1 MLLAMVMVAMTAS
14 AADAPTY
21 SLTKADGAEAHGT
34 IAFTVGGEAATTAQE
49 GDEVTVTITPATGYV
64 VDKPSGQWYAAT
76 ATTRNIDLLN
86 EVELT
91 PVEGKENQWTFTME
105 RANVEISATYKK
117 LLSST
122 DIKVSDIAA
131 LTYNGKVQTPT
142 VTVKDGETTLVLGT
156 DYTVSYSNNTNAALA
171 TATENAPTVTITAV
185 ENSKYSGKITKTFTI
200 NKAKLT
206 ITAEAKTKVYGEKDP
221 ELTYKAEG
229 LVEGDKLT
237 GALTR
242 AEGENAS
249 EYDIT
254 QGTLKA
260 SDNYEVTFVG
270 AKLKITK
277 AKLTITAEAK
287 TKVYGEKDP
296 ELTYKAEGLVEG
308 DKLTGALT
316 RAEGEN
322 AGEYDITQGTLK
334 ASDNYEVT
342 FVGAKLTISE
352 RTYKVTVAKTTG
364 GEVVTSKVDG
374 VKTNEQVNMIVT
386 PAEGY
391 HLESLIVT
399 TENGASVT
407 VRDTEDSDGN
417 KYKSFL
423 MPAANAIVTAIFAQD
438 VEEGDDEQN
447 IFIFKAKYGEVISH
461 VLHADEG
468 QQVNLE
474 VRPVKGF
481 EDCVLDELYVYND
494 KGEELPI
501 LTIDDPKEGLVYYLT
516 MKGEKAFVYNTY
528 KGTNNTV
535 DESQPLPDDLLYLLN
550 DDYLSIL
557 NLGNGTEGVQLGMSL
572 VANILATFNDNDE
585 LNVKQGEDDII
596 MALLNL
602 KSGWQIKIDFTGM
615 IKTLAPELLEGVGT
629 DGILSSG
636 EVYKLLAD
644 TDLKLLLQSSV
655 LPLVIKSISV
665 IAPEPEPTA
674 ISGFLT
680 DEKATDIYDLRG
692 RKVNPS
698 HLRPGI
704 YIKNGRKVVIR

>member
-200 NKAKLT
+200 N
-206 ITAEAKTKVYGEKDP
+206 
-221 ELTYKAEG
+221 
-229 LVEGDKLT
+229 
-237 GALTR
+237 
-242 AEGENAS
+242 
-249 EYDIT
+249 
-254 QGTLKA
+254 
-260 SDNYEVTFVG
+260 
-270 AKLKITK
+270 K

-516 MKGEKAFVYNTY
+516 MKGEKAFVYNTF